1 MVLLAL
7 LALCGTTNPH
17 QCWPAAGAQNLRGV
31 YLCLTP
37 PLVYHCNTYKDSRIR
52 PHLICW
58 CIHDDDVDDDADD
71 DVDVDE
77 DVDW

>member
-1 MVLLAL
+1 MTEPSSVLARRRR
-7 LALCGTTNPH
+7 AKFERC
-17 QCWPAAGAQNLRGV
+17 
-31 YLCLTP
+31 LCLTP
-37 PLVYHCNTYKDSRIR
+37 PLVYHCGTYKDSRIR

-58 CIHDDDVDDDADD
+58 CIHDDGDDDDADDDD